1 MKKNVAI
8 IILISMTL
16 LIVFLIS
23 KNENDQDLQEDLMII
38 KMSDWDSTWESVY
51 KSEGILSDQQIE
63 EINLLLQPTFSNNE
77 NLVVNP
83 VSCFFTSYYQDVRD
97 INLTDFLRYC
107 PIGEIPEEL
116 PEFEAL
122 AQHENWPFGKF
133 KNVKSLPVPIHR
145 YKSELVQE
153 LFTLY
158 AGINLDELTGVG
170 FDEVIYLNS
179 TDAYYNYTSD
189 FAPGFFKCTE
199 GIVEDDVIK
208 LYSDSRHTVELIIAK
223 IDGKYVIKSFNAK

>member
-1 MKKNVAI
+1 MKKNIAI
-8 IILISMTL
+8 TIFVVLSFL
-16 LIVFLIS
+16 FVFLIS
-23 KNENDQDLQEDLMII
+23 KNENDQDLHDDVMKI
-38 KMSDWDSTWESVY
+38 KLSDWDTTWESVY
-51 KSEGILSDQQIE
+51 KSKGILSDQQIE
-63 EINLLLQPTFSNNE
+63 DINLLLQPTFSNGDDLE
-77 NLVVNP
+77 VNP
-83 VSCFFTSYYQDVRD
+83 ISCFLTSYYKDVRD

-133 KNVKSLPVPIHR
+133 ENVKSLPVPIHR

-158 AGINLDELTGVG
+158 ADINLDELTGVG
-170 FDEVIYLNS
+170 FDEVIYLDS

-199 GIVEDDVIK
+199 GIIEDDVIK

-223 IDGKYVIKSFNAK
+223 KDGKYVIKSFYAK

>member
-1 MKKNVAI
+1 MKKAVAI
-8 IILISMTL
+8 IIVISMTL
-16 LIVFLIS
+16 LIVFIIS
-23 KNENDQDLQEDLMII
+23 KENDQDLQDDVMKIEL
-38 KMSDWDSTWESVY
+38 SDWYTTWESVY
-51 KSEGILSDQQIE
+51 NSKGILSDQQIE
-63 EINLLLQPTFSNNE
+63 DVNLLLQPTFSNNDDLE
-77 NLVVNP
+77 VNP
-83 VSCFFTSYYQDVRD
+83 ISCFLTSYYKDVQD

-158 AGINLDELTGVG
+158 ADINLDELTGVG
-170 FDEVIYLNS
+170 FDEVIYLDS

-223 IDGKYVIKSFNAK
+223 KDGKYVIKSFYAK